1 MLTNVQLYSMDIVQH
16 TNGRE
21 TMRFSRILHEE
32 QQLEAQ
38 RGEINFETLHISTPT
53 GFHVYHRRNEKW
65 QTEVA
70 LACSELYD
78 AHEELYQQFSAQF
91 AKVANKKAL
100 STVKVGT
107 TTWLLTYEGCA
118 LKCGSTGA
126 PVLYRY
132 ASRAKSVCAY
142 GKYLIVICDDL
153 IQILDASSE
162 LILQTI
168 TGLEIELLDDGWTNY
183 PHCRYDLDP
192 DDPDRYEY
200 GLPAGNRL
208 RRTVKVSMRDPDHND
223 KQLLFELCLNEA

>member
-1 MLTNVQLYSMDIVQH
+1 MDIVQH

-38 RGEINFETLHISTPT
+38 RGEIQFETLHISTPT
-53 GFHVYHRRNEKW
+53 GFHVYHRQNEKW

-70 LACSELYD
+70 LASSVMFD
-78 AHEELYQQFSAQF
+78 AHEEFYQRVSAQF

-100 STVKVGT
+100 STVKVDT
-107 TTWLLTYEGCA
+107 TTWLLAYEGCA
-118 LKCGSTGA
+118 LKCGSTDV
-126 PVLYRY
+126 PVLYHY
-132 ASRAKSVCAY
+132 APRAKSVCAY

-153 IQILDASSE
+153 IQILDAFNGA
-162 LILQTI
+162 ILQII

-200 GLPAGNRL
+200 GLPPGNRL